1 VGSPL
6 TLQNSVSCGIV
17 SALARAGAEIG
28 LAASADYIQTD
39 AAINVGNSGGPL
51 VNLKGE
57 VIGVNTLKA
66 AVADGI
72 SFAIPI
78 DTAWKVLQQ
87 LKTHGKVMRPYIG
100 MKMVTISNPA
110 ARISSAKLPSLA
122 GHRRTGVVVVEVVP
136 GSPAARGG
144 LQAGDLV
151 LAIGGKEVTTT
162 KGVLDAIGL
171 EVNTF
176 LEFSILRQG
185 GSGVQTLRIRSA
197 SEQ

>member
-1 VGSPL
+1 MFVVDK
-6 TLQNSVSCGIV
+6 Q
-17 SALARAGAEIG
+17 
-28 LAASADYIQTD
+28 
-39 AAINVGNSGGPL
+39 
-51 VNLKGE
+51 
-57 VIGVNTLKA
+57 
-66 AVADGI
+66 
-72 SFAIPI
+72 
-78 DTAWKVLQQ
+78 VLQQ